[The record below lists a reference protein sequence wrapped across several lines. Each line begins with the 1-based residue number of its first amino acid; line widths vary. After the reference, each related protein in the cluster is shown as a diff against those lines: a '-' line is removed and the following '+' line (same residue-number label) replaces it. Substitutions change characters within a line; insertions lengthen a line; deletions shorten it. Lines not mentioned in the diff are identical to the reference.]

1 MKNLKFN
8 KKQFIILLL
17 FSLFG
22 SILAIAHGMF
32 FDLDIAQI
40 KRLTFVGVALTMSIA
55 FLFLIFLEWIFDLD
69 NEIKIE
75 KLSKE
80 IEDIKKK
87 IK

>member
-17 FSLFG
+17 FCFFG
-22 SILAIAHGMF
+22 SVLAITHGIF
-32 FDLDIAQI
+32 FDLNIAQI
-40 KRLTFVGVALTMSIA
+40 KRLTFIGVALTMFIA
-55 FLFLIFLEWIFDLD
+55 FLFLLFLEWIFDLD

-87 IK
+87 IR